1 MYKQRPNSQPSFSPE
16 YFAAITYR
24 MPFRNLYQRQ
34 LCRRTLGFRVVENE
48 KTNSEYRFLNSK
60 LLESIINKNVNDHHK
75 RNYMLSAKQYEFRW
89 DRSTA
94 DVIVVIKHR
103 ISEALDNK
111 LITRAS
117 A

>member
-1 MYKQRPNSQPSFSPE
+1 MYKQRPNSQPSFTPE
-16 YFAAITYR
+16 YVTALTYR
-24 MPFRNLYQRQ
+24 MQFYNLYQRQ
-34 LCRRTLGFRVVENE
+34 QCRRRLGFRVVENA
-48 KTNSEYRFLNSK
+48 KTNSEYHFLSSK
-60 LLESIINKNVNDHHK
+60 LLESIINKNVNDRHK
-75 RNYMLSAKQYEFRW
+75 RNDMLSDKQCEFRS